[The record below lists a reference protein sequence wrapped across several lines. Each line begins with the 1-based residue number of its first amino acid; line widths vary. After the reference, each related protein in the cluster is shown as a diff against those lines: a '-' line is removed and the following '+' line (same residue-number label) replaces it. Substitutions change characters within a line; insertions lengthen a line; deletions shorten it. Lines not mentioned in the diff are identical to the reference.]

1 MDKVNTSFL
10 YPSPKHE
17 LQASEFYE
25 ARSDLSIHIAD
36 ARVIRLLIVLHE
48 LDEAVAGLE
57 ELQRANLS
65 DLVSNA
71 VLACGFVDPTEALHA
86 IAAVLQI
93 IQGLEPIQERFESP
107 TKGDRTG

>member
-71 VLACGFVDPTEALHA
+71 VLACGFVDPIEERYA
-86 IAAVLQI
+86 IAAVLEAI
-93 IQGLEPIQERFESP
+93 ERNDSMPESC
-107 TKGDRTG
+107 